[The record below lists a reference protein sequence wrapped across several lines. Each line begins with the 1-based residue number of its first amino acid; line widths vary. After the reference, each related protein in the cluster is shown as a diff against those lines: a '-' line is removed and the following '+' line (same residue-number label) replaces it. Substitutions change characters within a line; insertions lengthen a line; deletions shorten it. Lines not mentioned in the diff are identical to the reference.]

1 MELYKEFIILHKKI
15 WKLNSSMI
23 FPSVN
28 TIEVSVNHPDLDQLK
43 ILHLSDLHINKKF
56 TLTDINRLLLK
67 CKYLDYDFAVVTG
80 DIIDCKVKYIQE
92 QLQLLNN
99 LALNKTVYFISGNHD
114 IVYGLEN
121 LKSQLT
127 NFIFMDNESTNIDFK
142 GKQINIV
149 GLADRFSKFFNISRD
164 EKKVSN
170 YLNTHIPTIFLSH
183 QPKDYTF
190 ATSNNTSLFL
200 CGHTHGGQ
208 IFPFHFLVRLVQP
221 FLAGLYYKEKTAIYV
236 NKGLGTWGIDV
247 RYKANSEITIL
258 NLISKSVK

>member
-1 MELYKEFIILHKKI
+1 M
-15 WKLNSSMI
+15 N
-23 FPSVN
+23 FPSAN
-28 TIEVSVNHPDLDQLK
+28 TIEVSVKHPHMDQLK

-67 CKYLDYDFAVVTG
+67 CKYLEYDFAVITG
-80 DIIDCKVKYIQE
+80 DIIDCKVKYIKE
-92 QLQLLNN
+92 QLQVFNK

-114 IVYGLEN
+114 IVYGLED
-121 LKSQLT
+121 LKKELSH
-127 NFIFMDNESTNIDFK
+127 FIFMDNTSTTINFK
-142 GKQINIV
+142 GNQINIV
-149 GLADRFSKFFNISRD
+149 GLADRFSKFFKIPRD
-164 EKKVSN
+164 EKKVTN
-170 YLNTHIPTIFLSH
+170 YLNTLIPTIFLSH

-221 FLAGLYYKEKTAIYV
+221 FLAGLYYKGQTAIYV
-236 NKGLGTWGIDV
+236 NKGLGTWGIDI